1 MNSFNRSLL
10 GSYSLCLFMLI
21 AACSTQAFR
30 FVVYSDCRAP
40 KSYLQPPPVT
50 PVPFPYNLFNIDV
63 LGYINSQVVNLNPKP
78 DFVIFIGDMINSTN
92 KVTPGP
98 ESNLQYW
105 KTYMENGLNGIPL
118 YVAVGNSDLYGA
130 TWWLEYPLQA
140 EFADTFDNMPSNGP
154 NTPVDFTH
162 LVYSFEHGEGQ
173 EKSLFVVLDSFGIYK
188 NAAITADTKYC
199 DNDFDPYPFPAEQ
212 INWFSAQATA
222 SDAHHKFVIAHGPAF
237 SVIGFPVGRNVK
249 KILDVALTNN
259 FDTLFCAHEHLFY
272 RWNVDEETYPTTTKK
287 IVQNLTGCSGAV
299 PDTSASV
306 AENPDSR
313 IYFGYNFV
321 IVDVESDSI
330 TERAYAVISDGNG
343 GYETDLIDTTTI
355 VK

>member
-1 MNSFNRSLL
+1 M
-10 GSYSLCLFMLI
+10 
-21 AACSTQAFR
+21 
-30 FVVYSDCRAP
+30 
-40 KSYLQPPPVT
+40 
-50 PVPFPYNLFNIDV
+50 
-63 LGYINSQVVNLNPKP
+63 
-78 DFVIFIGDMINSTN
+78 
-92 KVTPGP
+92 
-98 ESNLQYW
+98 
-105 KTYMENGLNGIPL
+105 
-118 YVAVGNSDLYGA
+118 
-130 TWWLEYPLQA
+130 
-140 EFADTFDNMPSNGP
+140 
-154 NTPVDFTH
+154 
-162 LVYSFEHGEGQ
+162 
-173 EKSLFVVLDSFGIYK
+173 
-188 NAAITADTKYC
+188 
-199 DNDFDPYPFPAEQ
+199 
-212 INWFSAQATA
+212 
-222 SDAHHKFVIAHGPAF
+222 
-237 SVIGFPVGRNVK
+237 
-249 KILDVALTNN
+249 ALTNN

>member
-1 MNSFNRSLL
+1 MNSFKRSLI
-10 GSYSLCLFMLI
+10 GSYTLCLLMLI
-21 AACSTQAFR
+21 SAGSAQAFR

-40 KSYLQPPPVT
+40 KVDWT
-50 PVPFPYNLFNIDV
+50 TKPFPYNLFNIDV
-63 LGYINSQVVNLNPKP
+63 LGYINDQVVNLDPQP
-78 DFVIFIGDMINSTN
+78 DFVMFIGDMINN
-92 KVTPGP
+92 NDPLPETPN
-98 ESNLQYW
+98 NLQYW
-105 KTYMENGLNGIPL
+105 KTYMETGLNGIPL
-118 YVAVGNSDLYGA
+118 YVAVGNSDLYGS

-140 EFADTFDNMPSNGP
+140 EFATTFSNMPNNGP
-154 NTPVDFTH
+154 STPVDFRH
-162 LVYSFEHGEGQ
+162 LVYSFEYGEGQ

-188 NAAITADTKYC
+188 DASITPDTKYC

-212 INWFSAQATA
+212 IEWFSAQAAA

-259 FDTLFCAHEHLFY
+259 FDTFFCAHEHLFY

-287 IVQNLTGCSGAV
+287 IVQNLTGCAGAV
-299 PDTSASV
+299 PDSATNV
-306 AENPDSR
+306 AENPDQR

-321 IVDVESDSI
+321 IVDVESNLI
-330 TERAYAVISDGNG
+330 TERAYAVFSNG
-343 GYETDLIDTTTI
+343 SGYKTELIDTTTI